1 MEAAQ
6 LFSTL
11 IIMRNVSQNKDKGWS
26 LTPAVENTEGKGT
39 PPSVGPCG
47 SFPGPE
53 FSRSRRLVPSALG
66 WEGPAP
72 SSRLLKSLGLDPEGL
87 ERVPKESRP
96 NGARESRPITERR
109 DSETKQEEE
118 PEHVF
123 KRFQGLP
130 ENVMYSGSKAL
141 LRGQNVITSLFLQGC
156 EGKTMPK
163 AKCC

>member
-11 IIMRNVSQNKDKGWS
+11 IIMRNVSQNKDKVKARS
-26 LTPAVENTEGKGT
+26 RTPAVENTEGKGT

-118 PEHVF
+118 PEHVVSAKISRF
-123 KRFQGLP
+123 TRKRY
-130 ENVMYSGSKAL
+130 V
-141 LRGQNVITSLFLQGC
+141 
-156 EGKTMPK
+156 
-163 AKCC
+163 